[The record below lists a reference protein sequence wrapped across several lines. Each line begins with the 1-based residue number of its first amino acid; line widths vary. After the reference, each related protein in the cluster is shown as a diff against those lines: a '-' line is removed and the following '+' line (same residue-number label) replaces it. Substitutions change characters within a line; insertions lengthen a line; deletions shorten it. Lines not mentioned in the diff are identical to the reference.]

1 MEEAMETGKV
11 GIAGSMD
18 HATIKEQEGFRCHKC
33 GKFHNT
39 PYGSRGGPMRHWCS
53 KECFEDERN

>member
-1 MEEAMETGKV
+1 METGKV

-18 HATIKEQEGFRCHKC
+18 HANIKEQEGFRCHKC

-53 KECFEDERN
+53 KECFEDEKN

>member
-1 MEEAMETGKV
+1 METGKV

-18 HATIKEQEGFRCHKC
+18 HATIKEQEGFKCHKC
-33 GKFHNT
+33 GKFHNI

>member
-1 MEEAMETGKV
+1 METGKV
-11 GIAGSMD
+11 GIAGFMD
-18 HATIKEQEGFRCHKC
+18 HATIKIGFICHKC

-53 KECFEDERN
+53 KECFEDERS